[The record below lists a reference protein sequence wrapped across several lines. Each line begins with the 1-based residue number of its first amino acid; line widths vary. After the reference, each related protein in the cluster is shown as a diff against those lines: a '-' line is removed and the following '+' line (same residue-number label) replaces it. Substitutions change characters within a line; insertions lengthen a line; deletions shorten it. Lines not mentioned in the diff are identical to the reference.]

1 MKVILTIQDVIM
13 LVREEYQLPDDVQVE
28 IEGFVEVNTYG
39 TAADGWID
47 VPSDWRAQCAPSTA
61 NGCYKIEVC
70 LRDGTVTR
78 GQPDDW
84 NISWVQ
90 ENNPR
95 DIVKFRKVA

>member
-13 LVREEYQLPDDVQVE
+13 MVRKEHQFPDDVQVE

-39 TAADGWID
+39 AADGWID
-47 VPSDWRAQCAPSTA
+47 VPSDWSTPRAPSTVS
-61 NGCYKIEVC
+61 GCYKIEVC
-70 LRDGTVTR
+70 LRDGTVVQ

-95 DIVKFRKVA
+95 DIVKFRKVN

>member
-28 IEGFVEVNTYG
+28 IEDFVEVNTYAA
-39 TAADGWID
+39 AADGWID
-47 VPSDWRAQCAPSTA
+47 VPSDWSTPLAPSTVS
-61 NGCYKIEVC
+61 GCHKIEVC
-70 LRDGTVTR
+70 LRDGTVNR

-90 ENNPR
+90 EDNPR
-95 DIVKFRKVA
+95 DIVKFRKVN

>member
-13 LVREEYQLPDDVQVE
+13 LVRKEYQLPDDVQVE

-39 TAADGWID
+39 AAADGWID
-47 VPSDWRAQCAPSTA
+47 VQSDWSKPRAPSTVS
-61 NGCYKIEVC
+61 GCYKIEVC
-70 LRDGTVTR
+70 LRDGTVVQ

-84 NISWVQ
+84 ESSWVQ
-90 ENNPR
+90 EDTPY

>member
-13 LVREEYQLPDDVQVE
+13 LVRKEYQLPDDAQVE

-47 VPSDWRAQCAPSTA
+47 VPSDWSRLRAPSTA

-70 LRDGTVTR
+70 LRDGTVVQ
-78 GQPDDW
+78 GQPDEW
-84 NISWVQ
+84 ESSWVQ
-90 ENNPR
+90 ENNPH